1 MRHPLNGI
9 IKYSNFIK
17 LEHSLFAL
25 PFGIASYFLIL
36 NKIEFSLYTFTFLI
50 LSMISIRAYG
60 MAINR
65 IIDKKIDALNPRTK
79 KRELVTGE
87 ISINSAVILTIISLL
102 IFFITLTQFNIRAL
116 WLSPIV
122 ILVFTIYPFTKRITY
137 LCHFFLGL
145 VYLIVPPAIEIA
157 VTGAISLETLVLGIS
172 GFFWVSGFDI
182 IYAILDVDFDKKE
195 NIYSIPSKFG
205 ISNSIKLA
213 WICHFFTLLGI
224 GSLGIIQE
232 LGPIYWVGCTILL
245 ALFGREHMIIMTIN
259 KKNVEKAFFDMNWI
273 ISFTLMILIIITSTI

>member
-1 MRHPLNGI
+1 MRNPLNEI
-9 IKYSNFIK
+9 MKYSNFIK

-36 NKIEFSLYTFTFLI
+36 SKVEFSLYTFTFLI

-60 MAINR
+60 MAVNR
-65 IIDKKIDALNPRTK
+65 IVDKKIDALNPRTK
-79 KRELVTGE
+79 RRELVTGE
-87 ISINSAVILTIISLL
+87 ISINSARILTIISLL
-102 IFFITLTQFNIRAL
+102 IFYITLTQFNILAL
-116 WLSPIV
+116 WLSPVVVLI
-122 ILVFTIYPFTKRITY
+122 FTLYPFTKRLTY

-157 VTGAISLETLVLGIS
+157 VTGYISIETLVLGIA

-205 ISNSIKLA
+205 VSNSIKIA
-213 WICHFFTLLGI
+213 WVCHLFTLLGI
-224 GSLGIIQE
+224 ASLGIIQQ

-245 ALFGREHMIIMTIN
+245 ALFVREHMIIKTIN
-259 KKNVEKAFFDMNWI
+259 KKNVQKAFFDMNWI
-273 ISFTLMILIIITSTI
+273 ISFTLMILIIITKTI

>member
-1 MRHPLNGI
+1 MRNPLNVL

-50 LSMISIRAYG
+50 LSMVSIRAYG
-60 MAINR
+60 MSVNR
-65 IIDKKIDALNPRTK
+65 IVDKKIDALNPRTK

-87 ISINSAVILTIISLL
+87 VSTDSAVILTIISLL
-102 IFFITLTQFNIRAL
+102 IFYITLTRFNIMAL
-116 WLSPIV
+116 WLSPV
-122 ILVFTIYPFTKRITY
+122 VVLVFTIYPFTKRVTY

-145 VYLIVPPAIEIA
+145 VYLMVPPAIEIA
-157 VTGAISLETLVLGIS
+157 VTGSFSLETLVLGIS

-182 IYAILDVDFDKKE
+182 IYAILDVDIDKKQ

-205 ISNSIKLA
+205 VPNSIKIA
-213 WICHFFTLLGI
+213 WVCHLFTLLGI
-224 GSLGIIQE
+224 ASLGIIQQ
-232 LGPIYWVGCTILL
+232 LGLIYWVGCTILL
-245 ALFGREHMIIMTIN
+245 ALFAREHMIIMTIN

-273 ISFTLMILIIITSTI
+273 ISFTLMILIIITRTI